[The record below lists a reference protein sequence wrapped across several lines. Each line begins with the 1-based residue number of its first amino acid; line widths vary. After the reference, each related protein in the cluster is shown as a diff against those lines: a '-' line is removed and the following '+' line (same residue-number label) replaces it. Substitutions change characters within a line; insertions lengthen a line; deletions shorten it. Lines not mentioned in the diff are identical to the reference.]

1 MIIHNPVIHKIVANT
16 FYHTTMNTIIAPH
29 GVTDIIHAMETRNV
43 GNLVKYYIGAILC
56 GECCYLVH
64 LEPIWNSIFVV
75 SSIIHFRH
83 DFDKIFSISVP
94 KPVSYSLTISFL
106 AIVNQ
111 QSLLWPFFL
120 YMIFVHVPNHY
131 SKSYFFIKS
140 YPVLLSCFIMIASIV
155 SDLLLVETISNEVWT
170 AILSIVIGHIIYEER
185 FIWSSSSSSNHHL
198 L

>member
-1 MIIHNPVIHKIVANT
+1 MIIHNPFIHKIVTNT

-29 GVTDIIHAMETRNV
+29 GVTDIIHAIQTRNV
-43 GNLVKYYIGAILC
+43 GNLLKYYGGAILC
-56 GECCYLVH
+56 GEFCYLGH
-64 LEPIWNSIFVV
+64 IEPIWNSIFVV
-75 SSIIHFRH
+75 TSIIHFRH

-131 SKSYFFIKS
+131 SKSYSFIKS
-140 YPVLLSCFIMIASIV
+140 YPVLLGSFISIASVV
-155 SDLLLVETISNEVWT
+155 SDMLLVESISNEVWI
-170 AILSIVIGHIIYEER
+170 AVLSIVIGHIIYEER
-185 FIWSSSSSSNHHL
+185 FIWSHPDNHTL
-198 L
+198 T